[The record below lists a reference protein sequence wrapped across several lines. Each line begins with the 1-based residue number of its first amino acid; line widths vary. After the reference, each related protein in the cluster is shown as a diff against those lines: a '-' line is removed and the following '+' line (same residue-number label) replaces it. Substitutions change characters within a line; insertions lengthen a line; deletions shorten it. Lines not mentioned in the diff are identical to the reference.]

1 MISLERQFQSIVL
14 SIAFGMFFM
23 FSYSLFDRLFKNTKV
38 YLRLPF
44 ELTLFLSLTYLF
56 FILNVYVNE
65 GIIHIYIPLFIFM
78 GIIIY
83 HKFYSKYIL
92 RSFENVLNFIDK
104 KILDKIKLELKKIYD
119 IIKRKK
125 RVKRNAKKQQSRS
138 RSLESKQ
145 SGQYSY
151 DWSFFN
157 CDYGNDQDSC

>member
-23 FSYSLFDRLFKNTKV
+23 FIYSLFDRLFKSVKF
-38 YLRLPF
+38 YFRLPF
-44 ELTLFLSLTYLF
+44 ELILFLCLTYLF

-65 GIIHIYIPLFIFM
+65 GILHIYIPLFIFV
-78 GIIIY
+78 GFFLY
-83 HKFYSKYIL
+83 LKFYSKYIMKW
-92 RSFENVLNFIDK
+92 FEKVLKLIK
-104 KILDKIKLELKKIYD
+104 QKVVDKIKLEFKKIYD
-119 IIKRKK
+119 IIKLKK
-125 RVKRNAKKQQSRS
+125 RVKKNAKKQQGRS

-157 CDYGNDQDSC
+157 RDYGND